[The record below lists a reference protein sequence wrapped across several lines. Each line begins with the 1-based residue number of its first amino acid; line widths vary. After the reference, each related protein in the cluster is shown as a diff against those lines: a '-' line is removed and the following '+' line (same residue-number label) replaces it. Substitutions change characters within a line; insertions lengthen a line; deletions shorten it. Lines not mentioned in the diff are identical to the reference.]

1 VAVPASPADPYA
13 GRVDERDSGVTLAEL
28 LAAFSLA
35 TDLGLGQPMEHLLRS
50 WQIASRLGRR
60 AGLPDEQQPAL
71 FHVAMLSWVGCVAD
85 APEVTASFGD
95 DIEFR
100 ADSYEADLGGLS
112 GMAFFLGH
120 AGRGQPLSRRLRTAA
135 TMAATG
141 GSRVLRGIQ
150 GHCLVTSTLSDQL
163 GLPTETSEAVR
174 QFFSRWDGQG
184 VPRGVRGEQIAL
196 VVRLFHL
203 GDVVEVHHRRSGV
216 AAAVEVARAR
226 SGSQFDP
233 RLVDAFCSAA
243 AEVLPGA
250 EDEYD
255 AHQLFSQEPG
265 LAGRL
270 GDDELDAALVAL
282 ADFTDLRCPSRTGH
296 SRGVADLSAEAARR
310 LRLPADEVKAVYRAG
325 LVHDVG
331 LHGVPATIL
340 DKPGPLTGTEQERL
354 RAASY
359 FTERVLA
366 RPGSLARLGAIAGLA
381 HERMDGS
388 GYHRGVSGQGIPL
401 PGRILAAACA
411 FRELVEPRSN
421 RPARTLKEATG
432 VVRAEI
438 ASGRLDQAAA
448 DAVLAAAGAGT
459 RRRVAGPAGLTPR
472 EIEVLGLIARGAATA
487 DVAGRLGISRKT
499 AGTHIERIYA
509 KTGASS
515 RSTATLFALRNGLL
529 GVFEDR
535 QDSQSPDS

>member
-1 VAVPASPADPYA
+1 
-13 GRVDERDSGVTLAEL
+13 VDEPDSGVTLAQL

-50 WQIASRLGRR
+50 WQIAARLGRR
-60 AGLPDEQQPAL
+60 VGLPEEQQAAL

-112 GMAFFLGH
+112 GMTFFLGH
-120 AGRGQPLSRRLRTAA
+120 AGRDQPLPGRLRTAA
-135 TMAATG
+135 TMVLTG
-141 GSRVLRGIQ
+141 GHRVLRGIQ

-163 GLPTETSEAVR
+163 GLPAETSAAVR
-174 QFFSRWDGQG
+174 QFFARWDGQG
-184 VPRGVRGEQIAL
+184 VPRGVGGEQIDL
-196 VVRLFHL
+196 TVRLFHL
-203 GDVVEVHHRRSGV
+203 ADVVEVHHRRKGV
-216 AAAVEVARAR
+216 AAAVAVARAR

-233 RLVDAFCSAA
+233 RLVDAFCSTAV
-243 AEVLPGA
+243 EVLPGEA
-250 EDEYD
+250 DEYD
-255 AHQLFSQEPG
+255 AHELFTQQPG

-270 GDDELDAALVAL
+270 SDADLDAALVAL
-282 ADFTDLRCPSRTGH
+282 ADFTDLRSASRAGH
-296 SRGVADLSAEAARR
+296 SRGVADLSAEAAGL
-310 LRLPADEVKAVYRAG
+310 LRLPAGDVRAVYRAG

-331 LHGVPATIL
+331 LHGVSSAIL
-340 DKPGPLTGTEQERL
+340 DKPTPLTATEEERL

-366 RPGSLARLGAIAGLA
+366 RPAALARLGAIAGQA

-388 GYHRGVSGQGIPL
+388 GYHRGVGGQAISL
-401 PGRILAAACA
+401 PGRILSAACA
-411 FRELVEPRSN
+411 FHELVEPRPL
-421 RPARTLKEATG
+421 RPARTVKEAAG
-432 VVRAEI
+432 VIRAEI
-438 ASGRLDQAAA
+438 GAGRLDQAAA

-472 EIEVLGLIARGAATA
+472 EIEVLGLIARGAATS

-515 RSTATLFALRNGLL
+515 RSTATLFALRHGLL
-529 GVFEDR
+529 GGLDDHEL
-535 QDSQSPDS
+535 DSHS

>member
-1 VAVPASPADPYA
+1 M
-13 GRVDERDSGVTLAEL
+13 RVDERDSGVTLAEL

-60 AGLPDEQQPAL
+60 VGLPDEDQAAL

-95 DIEFR
+95 DITFR
-100 ADSYEADLGGLS
+100 ADSYDADLGGLS
-112 GMAFFLGH
+112 GMAFFLEH
-120 AGRGQPLSRRLRTAA
+120 AGRGQSFPRRVRVAA
-135 TMAATG
+135 TMVATG
-141 GSRVLRGIQ
+141 GRRIMRGIQ

-163 GLPTETSEAVR
+163 GLPAETSAAVR
-174 QFFSRWDGQG
+174 QFFTRWDGQG

-196 VVRLFHL
+196 VVRLFHIA
-203 GDVVEVHHRRSGV
+203 DVVEVFHRRGGV
-216 AAAVEVARAR
+216 SAALEVARAR
-226 SGSQFDP
+226 SGGQFDP
-233 RLVDAFCSAA
+233 RLVDAFCSNASDLLA
-243 AEVLPGA
+243 GA
-250 EDEYD
+250 DDEYD
-255 AHQLFSQEPG
+255 AHELFSREPG

-270 GDDELDAALVAL
+270 SEDDLDHALVAL
-282 ADFTDLRCPSRTGH
+282 ADFTDLRCPSRAGH

-310 LRLPADEVKAVYRAG
+310 LRLPAAEVRRIYRAG

-331 LHGVPATIL
+331 LHGVPSAIL
-340 DKPGPLTGTEQERL
+340 DKHGPLSATEEERV

-366 RPGSLARLGAIAGLA
+366 RPEALAGLGVIAGLA

-388 GYHRGVSGQGIPL
+388 GYHRGVSGQSIPL

-411 FRELVEPRSN
+411 FRELSEPRAG
-421 RPARTLKEATG
+421 RAAWPLKEAAG
-432 VVRAEI
+432 VIRAEI
-438 ASGRLDQAAA
+438 GAGRLDQSAA
-448 DAVLAAAGAGT
+448 DAVVAAAGGGT

-472 EIEVLGLIARGAATA
+472 EIEVLGLIARGAATGEVA
-487 DVAGRLGISRKT
+487 DQLGISRKT

-515 RSTATLFALRNGLL
+515 RSTATLFALRSGLL
-529 GVFEDR
+529 GGLHD
-535 QDSQSPDS
+535 

>member
-1 VAVPASPADPYA
+1 M
-13 GRVDERDSGVTLAEL
+13 DERDSGVTLAEL

-50 WQIASRLGRR
+50 WQIASRLGRQI
-60 AGLPDEQQPAL
+60 GLPDEDQPAL

-95 DIEFR
+95 DIAFR
-100 ADSYEADLGGLS
+100 ADSFDADLGGLS
-112 GMAFFLGH
+112 GLAFFLGR
-120 AGRGQPLSRRLRTAA
+120 AGRGQSFPRRLRVAT

-141 GSRVLRGIQ
+141 GSRTMRGIQ

-163 GLPTETSEAVR
+163 GLPAETSAAVR
-174 QFFSRWDGQG
+174 QFFARWDGQG

-203 GDVVEVHHRRSGV
+203 ADVVEVHHRRSGRV
-216 AAAVEVARAR
+216 RAVEVAQAR

-233 RLVDAFCSAA
+233 RLVDAFCSSAG
-243 AEVLPGA
+243 ELLPGA
-250 EDEYD
+250 DDEYD
-255 AHQLFSQEPG
+255 AHELFSGEPG

-270 GDDELDAALVAL
+270 SNDDLDAALVAL
-282 ADFTDLRCPSRTGH
+282 ADFTDLRCPSRAGH

-310 LRLPADEVKAVYRAG
+310 LRLPAAEVRLIYRAG
-325 LVHDVG
+325 LVHDIG
-331 LHGVPATIL
+331 LHGVPSTIL
-340 DKPGPLTGTEQERL
+340 DKPRPLTATEAERL

-366 RPGSLARLGAIAGLA
+366 RPKALARLGAIAGLA

-388 GYHRGVSGQGIPL
+388 GYHRGVAGPGIPL
-401 PGRILAAACA
+401 SGRILAAACA
-411 FRELVEPRSN
+411 FRELSEPRAG
-421 RPARTLKEATG
+421 RRARTLKDAAG
-432 VVRAEI
+432 VIRAEI
-438 ASGRLDQAAA
+438 GAGRLDQSAA
-448 DAVLAAAGAGT
+448 DAVLAAAGGGT

-472 EIEVLGLIARGAATA
+472 EIEVLGLIARGAATR
-487 DVAGRLGISRKT
+487 DVADQLGISRKT

-515 RSTATLFALRNGLL
+515 RSTATLFALRSGLL
-529 GVFEDR
+529 GGLD
-535 QDSQSPDS
+535 DGSDT

>member
-1 VAVPASPADPYA
+1 ME
-13 GRVDERDSGVTLAEL
+13 ERDSGVTLAEL

-50 WQIASRLGRR
+50 WQIASRLGRHV
-60 AGLPDEQQPAL
+60 GLPADQQPTL

-85 APEVTASFGD
+85 GPEVTASFGD
-95 DIEFR
+95 DIAFR
-100 ADSYEADLGGLS
+100 ADSYEADLGGLP

-120 AGRGQPLSRRLRTAA
+120 AGRGQPLPRRLRAA
-135 TMAATG
+135 TTVLATG
-141 GSRVLRGIQ
+141 GSRLMKGIQ

-163 GLPTETSEAVR
+163 GLPAETAVAVR
-174 QFFSRWDGQG
+174 QFFARWDGQG

-203 GDVVEVHHRRSGV
+203 ADVVEVHYRRGGV
-216 AAAVEVARAR
+216 AAAIEVARGR

-233 RLVDAFCSAA
+233 RLVDAFCSTAV
-243 AEVLPGA
+243 EVLPGA
-250 EDEYD
+250 TDEYD
-255 AHQLFSQEPG
+255 AHELFSLEPG
-265 LAGRL
+265 LAAQL
-270 GDDELDAALVAL
+270 SDDDFDSALVAL
-282 ADFTDLRCPSRTGH
+282 ADFTDLRCASRAGH
-296 SRGVADLSAEAARR
+296 SRGVADLSAEAARL
-310 LRLPADEVKAVYRAG
+310 LRLPAGEVKVVYRAG

-331 LHGVPATIL
+331 LHGVPTAIL
-340 DKPGPLTGTEQERL
+340 DKPTPVTATEQERL

-366 RPGSLARLGAIAGLA
+366 RPKALARLGAIAGLA

-388 GYHRGVSGQGIPL
+388 GYHRGVGGQAVAL

-411 FRELVEPRSN
+411 FHELVEPRSN

-432 VVRAEI
+432 VIRAEI
-438 ASGRLDQAAA
+438 AAGRFDQPAA

-472 EIEVLGLIARGAATA
+472 ELEVLGLIARGAATG
-487 DVAGRLGISRKT
+487 DVAGQLGSSRKT

-515 RSTATLFALRNGLL
+515 RSTATLFALRSGLL
-529 GVFEDR
+529 GALDYGPEG
-535 QDSQSPDS
+535 

>member
-1 VAVPASPADPYA
+1 M
-13 GRVDERDSGVTLAEL
+13 DERDSGVTLAEL

-50 WQIASRLGRR
+50 WQIASRLGRHV
-60 AGLPDEQQPAL
+60 GLPEEQQPAL

-95 DIEFR
+95 DIAFR
-100 ADSYEADLGGLS
+100 ADSYDADLGGLS

-120 AGRGQPLSRRLRTAA
+120 AGRGQPLPLRLRVAA

-141 GSRVLRGIQ
+141 GSRVMRGIQ
-150 GHCLVTSTLSDQL
+150 GHCLVTSNLSDEL
-163 GLPTETSEAVR
+163 GLPAETSEAVR
-174 QFFSRWDGQG
+174 QFFARWDGQG
-184 VPRGVRGEQIAL
+184 APRGVRGEQIDL

-203 GDVVEVHHRRSGV
+203 ADVVEVHHRRGGV
-216 AAAVEVARAR
+216 AAAVDVARAR
-226 SGSQFDP
+226 TGSQFDP
-233 RLVDAFCSAA
+233 RLVDAFCSTAV
-243 AEVLPGA
+243 EVLPGDT
-250 EDEYD
+250 DEYD
-255 AHQLFSQEPG
+255 AHELFSQQPG

-270 GDDELDAALVAL
+270 SNEDFDAALVAL
-282 ADFTDLRCPSRTGH
+282 ADFTDLRSPCRAGH
-296 SRGVADLSAEAARR
+296 SRGVADLAAEAARL
-310 LRLPADEVKAVYRAG
+310 LRLPAEEVKVVYRAG
-325 LVHDVG
+325 LVHDIG
-331 LHGVPATIL
+331 LHGVPTTIL
-340 DKPGPLTGTEQERL
+340 DKPTTLTATEEERL

-366 RPGSLARLGAIAGLA
+366 RPRALARVGAIAGLA

-388 GYHRGVSGQGIPL
+388 GYHRGISGQAIPL
-401 PGRILAAACA
+401 SGRILAAACA
-411 FRELVEPRSN
+411 FREQVEPRAD

-432 VVRAEI
+432 AIRTEI
-438 ASGRLDQAAA
+438 AAGRLDQAAA
-448 DAVLAAAGAGT
+448 DAVLAAAGGGT

-472 EIEVLGLIARGAATA
+472 EIEVLGLIARGAATG

-515 RSTATLFALRNGLL
+515 RSTATLFALRSGLL
-529 GVFEDR
+529 GALD
-535 QDSQSPDS
+535 DGPALTPDS

>member
-1 VAVPASPADPYA
+1 M
-13 GRVDERDSGVTLAEL
+13 DEPDSGVTLAEL

-50 WQIASRLGRR
+50 WQIASHLGRQV
-60 AGLPDEQQPAL
+60 GLPDEQQGEL

-85 APEVTASFGD
+85 GPEVTASFGD
-95 DIEFR
+95 DIAFR

-120 AGRGQPLSRRLRTAA
+120 AGRGQPLPRRLRAAA
-135 TMAATG
+135 TVVATG
-141 GSRVLRGIQ
+141 GSRLMKGIQ

-163 GLPTETSEAVR
+163 GLPAQTAVAVR
-174 QFFSRWDGQG
+174 QFFARWDGQG
-184 VPRGVRGEQIAL
+184 VPRGVCGEQIAL

-203 GDVVEVHHRRSGV
+203 ADVVEVYHRRGGV
-216 AAAVEVARAR
+216 AAAIEVARAR

-243 AEVLPGA
+243 VDVLPGA
-250 EDEYD
+250 TEEYD
-255 AHQLFSQEPG
+255 SHELFSREPG

-270 GDDELDAALVAL
+270 SDDTFDAALVAL
-282 ADFTDLRCPSRTGH
+282 ADFTDLRCASRAGH
-296 SRGVADLSAEAARR
+296 SRGVADLSAEAARK
-310 LRLPADEVKAVYRAG
+310 LRLPADHVRVLYRAS
-325 LVHDVG
+325 LLHDVG
-331 LHGVPATIL
+331 LHGVPSMIL
-340 DKPGPLTGTEQERL
+340 DKPTPLTATDVERL

-366 RPGSLARLGAIAGLA
+366 RPQALARLGAIAGLA

-388 GYHRGVSGQGIPL
+388 GYHRGVSGSTVSL

-411 FRELVEPRSN
+411 FHELIEPRSH

-432 VVRAEI
+432 VIRAEI
-438 ASGRLDQAAA
+438 AAGRLDQAAA

-459 RRRVAGPAGLTPR
+459 RRRVAGPSGLTPR
-472 EIEVLGLIARGAATA
+472 EIEVLCLIARGAATG
-487 DVAGRLGISRKT
+487 DVADQLGISRKT

-515 RSTATLFALRNGLL
+515 RSTATLFALRSGLL
-529 GVFEDR
+529 GGLDDR
-535 QDSQSPDS
+535 PDS

>member
-1 VAVPASPADPYA
+1 
-13 GRVDERDSGVTLAEL
+13 VDQRDSGVSLAEL

-50 WQIASRLGRR
+50 WRIAARLGRR
-60 AGLPDEQQPAL
+60 VGLPDEQQPAL

-95 DIEFR
+95 DIAFR

-120 AGRGQPLSRRLRTAA
+120 AGLGQPLPRRLRAAA
-135 TMAATG
+135 TLAATG
-141 GSRVLRGIQ
+141 GTRVARGIQ
-150 GHCLVTSTLSDQL
+150 SHCLVTSTLSDQL
-163 GLPTETSEAVR
+163 GLPAETSQAVR
-174 QFFSRWDGQG
+174 QFFARWDGRG
-184 VPRGVRGEQIAL
+184 IPRGVRGEQIAL

-203 GDVVEVHHRRSGV
+203 ADVVEVHHRRSGV
-216 AAAVEVARAR
+216 AAAVEVALAR

-233 RLVDAFCSAA
+233 HLVDAFCSAA
-243 AEVLPGA
+243 VEVLPGVT
-250 EDEYD
+250 DVYD
-255 AHQLFSQEPG
+255 AHELFSQESS

-270 GDDELDAALVAL
+270 SDEDFDAALLAL
-282 ADFTDLRCPSRTGH
+282 ADFTDLRSASRAGH
-296 SRGVADLSAEAARR
+296 SRGVADLSAEAARL
-310 LRLPADEVKAVYRAG
+310 LRLPVGEAKATYRAG
-325 LVHDVG
+325 LLHDVG
-331 LHGVPATIL
+331 LHGVTATIL
-340 DKPGPLTGTEQERL
+340 DKATALTATEEERL

-366 RPGSLARLGAIAGLA
+366 RPQALARVGAIAGLA

-388 GYHRGVSGQGIPL
+388 GYHRGVSGQAIPL

-411 FRELVEPRSN
+411 FRELVESRPH

-432 VVRAEI
+432 VIRAGI
-438 ASGRLDQAAA
+438 AAGRFDQAAA
-448 DAVLAAAGAGT
+448 DAVLAAAGSGT

-472 EIEVLGLIARGAATA
+472 EIEVLGLIARGATTG
-487 DVAGRLGISRKT
+487 DVADQLGISRKT
-499 AGTHIERIYA
+499 AGTHIERIYV

-515 RSTATLFALRNGLL
+515 RSTATLFALRSGLL
-529 GVFEDR
+529 GVVDDR
-535 QDSQSPDS
+535 PDSSARNPSPNS

>member
-1 VAVPASPADPYA
+1 MH
-13 GRVDERDSGVTLAEL
+13 VDERDSRVTLAEL

-50 WQIASRLGRR
+50 WQIASRLGRQV
-60 AGLPDEQQPAL
+60 GLPDDQQPAL

-95 DIEFR
+95 DIVFR
-100 ADSYEADLGGLS
+100 ADSYEADMGGMS
-112 GMAFFLGH
+112 AMAFFLGH
-120 AGRGQPLSRRLRTAA
+120 AGRGKPLPRRLRTAA

-141 GSRVLRGIQ
+141 GTRVMRGIQ
-150 GHCLVTSTLSDQL
+150 GHCLVTSTLSDRL
-163 GLPTETSEAVR
+163 GLPEETSTAVR
-174 QFFSRWDGQG
+174 QFFTRWDGQG
-184 VPRGVRGEQIAL
+184 VPRGVGGQQIAL

-203 GDVVEVHHRRSGV
+203 ADVVEVYHRRGGV
-216 AAAVEVARAR
+216 PAAVEVARAR

-233 RLVDAFCSAA
+233 RLVDAFCASAA
-243 AEVLPGA
+243 DFLPLA
-250 EDEYD
+250 DDEYD
-255 AHQLFSQEPG
+255 AHRLFARESG
-265 LAGRL
+265 LAGPL
-270 GDDELDAALVAL
+270 DEDDLDAALVAL
-282 ADFTDLRCPSRTGH
+282 ADFTDLRSASRAGH

-310 LRLPADEVKAVYRAG
+310 LRLHDDDVRTVYRAG
-325 LVHDVG
+325 LIHDVG
-331 LHGVPATIL
+331 LHGVPTTIL
-340 DKPGPLTGTEQERL
+340 DKATPLTPTESERL

-366 RPGSLARLGAIAGLA
+366 RPKALARLGAIAGLA

-388 GYHRGVSGQGIPL
+388 GYHRGVGGQAIP
-401 PGRILAAACA
+401 PSGRILAAACA
-411 FRELVEPRSN
+411 FHELMEPRPD
-421 RPARTLKEATG
+421 RAAGTLKDATR
-432 VVRAEI
+432 VIRAET
-438 ASGRLDQAAA
+438 AAGRIDQLAA

-472 EIEVLGLIARGAATA
+472 ELEVLGLIARGAATG

-529 GVFEDR
+529 GVLHD
-535 QDSQSPDS
+535 DMGMGSHAGS

>member
-1 VAVPASPADPYA
+1 M
-13 GRVDERDSGVTLAEL
+13 DEPDSGVTLSEL

-50 WQIASRLGRR
+50 WQIASRLGRHV
-60 AGLPDEQQPAL
+60 GLPDEQQPAL

-85 APEVTASFGD
+85 APEVTATFGD
-95 DIEFR
+95 DIAFR
-100 ADSYEADLGGLS
+100 ADSYETDLGGLS
-112 GMAFFLGH
+112 GMSFFLSH
-120 AGRGQPLSRRLRTAA
+120 AGRGQPLPVRLRAAA
-135 TMAATG
+135 TLAATG
-141 GSRVLRGIQ
+141 GSRVMQGIQ

-163 GLPTETSEAVR
+163 GLPAETSEAVR
-174 QFFSRWDGQG
+174 QFFARWDGRG
-184 VPRGVRGEQIAL
+184 VPRGVRGDQIAL

-203 GDVVEVHHRRSGV
+203 ADMAEVHHRRGGV
-216 AAAVEVARAR
+216 EAAVEVARAR

-233 RLVDAFCSAA
+233 RLVEAFCSTAV
-243 AEVLPGA
+243 EVLPGA
-250 EDEYD
+250 TDEHD
-255 AHQLFSQEPG
+255 AHELFSKEPG

-270 GDDELDAALVAL
+270 NNEDFDAALVAL
-282 ADFTDLRCPSRTGH
+282 ADFTDLRCPCRAGH
-296 SRGVADLSAEAARR
+296 SRGVAELSAEAARM
-310 LRLPADEVKAVYRAG
+310 LRLPAAEVKATYRAG
-325 LVHDVG
+325 LVHDIG

-340 DKPGPLTGTEQERL
+340 DKPTALTATEEERL

-366 RPGSLARLGAIAGLA
+366 RPQALARLGVIAGLA

-388 GYHRGVSGQGIPL
+388 GYHRGVSGQAIPL

-411 FRELVEPRSN
+411 FRELVEPRAH
-421 RPARTLKEATG
+421 RPARPLKEATG
-432 VVRAEI
+432 LIRAEI
-438 ASGRLDQAAA
+438 AAGRLDQSAA

-459 RRRVAGPAGLTPR
+459 RRRVAGPAGLTQR
-472 EIEVLGLIARGAATA
+472 EIEVLGLIARGAATGG
-487 DVAGRLGISRKT
+487 VAERLGISRKT

-529 GVFEDR
+529 GVLDDE
-535 QDSQSPDS
+535 SIP

>member
-1 VAVPASPADPYA
+1 M
-13 GRVDERDSGVTLAEL
+13 DEPDSGVTLAEL

-50 WQIASRLGRR
+50 WQIASRLGRHV
-60 AGLPDEQQPAL
+60 GLPDEQQPAL

-85 APEVTASFGD
+85 GPEVTASFGD

-120 AGRGQPLSRRLRTAA
+120 AGRGQPLPVRLRAVA
-135 TMAATG
+135 TLAATG
-141 GSRVLRGIQ
+141 GSRVMRGIQ

-163 GLPTETSEAVR
+163 GLPPETSEAVR
-174 QFFSRWDGQG
+174 QFFARWDGQG
-184 VPRGVRGEQIAL
+184 VPRGVRGEEIAL
-196 VVRLFHL
+196 VVRLFHVA
-203 GDVVEVHHRRSGV
+203 DVVEVHHRRSGV
-216 AAAVEVARAR
+216 AGAVEVAQAR

-233 RLVDAFCSAA
+233 ELVEAFCSTAG
-243 AEVLPGA
+243 EVLPGA
-250 EDEYD
+250 ADEYD
-255 AHQLFSQEPG
+255 AHELFSREPG
-265 LAGRL
+265 LAGTL
-270 GDDELDAALVAL
+270 SQEDLDAALVAL
-282 ADFTDLRCPSRTGH
+282 ADFTDLRCATRAGH
-296 SRGVADLSAEAARR
+296 SRGVADLSAGAARL
-310 LRLPADEVKAVYRAG
+310 LRLPASEVRTVYRSG

-331 LHGVPATIL
+331 LHGVPAGIL
-340 DKPGPLTGTEQERL
+340 DKPTPLTATEQERV

-366 RPGSLARLGAIAGLA
+366 RPKALARLGAIAGLA

-388 GYHRGVSGQGIPL
+388 GYHRGVSGQAISL
-401 PGRILAAACA
+401 PARILAAACA
-411 FRELVEPRSN
+411 FHALVEPGPD

-432 VVRAEI
+432 AIRAEI
-438 ASGRLDQAAA
+438 AAGRLDQAAA
-448 DAVLAAAGAGT
+448 DAVLTAAGAGS

-472 EIEVLGLIARGAATA
+472 EIEVLGLIAHGAATSE
-487 DVAGRLGISRKT
+487 VAGRLGISRKT

-529 GVFEDR
+529 GGFEEL
-535 QDSQSPDS
+535 PDS